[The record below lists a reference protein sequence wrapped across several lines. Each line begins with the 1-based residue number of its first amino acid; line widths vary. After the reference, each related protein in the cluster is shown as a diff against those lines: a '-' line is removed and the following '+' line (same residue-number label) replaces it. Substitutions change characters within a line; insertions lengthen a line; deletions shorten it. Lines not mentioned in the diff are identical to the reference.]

1 MTDVEG
7 RVERAIRRL
16 PQADRERYADE
27 WRHDLVAARGDRARE
42 AEVARA
48 ASRMSTRLRS
58 RNVERVLLG
67 RFGAP
72 RALGAWAVV
81 VAVIGAA
88 LIFGGIVLLAA
99 FAMLV
104 ALAVIFARAGA
115 PSHWSHWL
123 MVGSVVIGFASGAYF
138 WWATGAVFDAE
149 DAFRPAP
156 PLAAWAGVGL
166 IIFALCA
173 LTLLGSAVM
182 ASIREA
188 RLRR

>member
-1 MTDVEG
+1 MTDMEG

-16 PQADRERYADE
+16 PQVDRERYADE
-27 WRHDLVAARGDRARE
+27 WRHDLVAAQGDRARE

-58 RNVERVLLG
+58 RNVERLLLG

-72 RALGAWAVV
+72 RALKAWAVV
-81 VAVIGAA
+81 VAIVAVGW
-88 LIFGGIVLLAA
+88 LLGGIVLLAA

-123 MVGSVVIGFASGAYF
+123 MVVSAVIGLGAGAYV
-138 WWATGAVFDAE
+138 WWSIGASVDAD
-149 DAFRPAP
+149 DAFRPEP
-156 PLAAWAGVGL
+156 PLAAWTGVGL
-166 IIFALCA
+166 IIFALCT
-173 LTLLGSAVM
+173 LTLLGSAVT
-182 ASIREA
+182 ASVRET

>member
-27 WRHDLVAARGDRARE
+27 WRHDLMGVRGDPARE
-42 AEVARA
+42 GDVARA

-58 RNVERVLLG
+58 RHVERLLLG
-67 RFGAP
+67 RLGAP
-72 RALGAWAVV
+72 RALKAWAVV
-81 VAVIGAA
+81 AAVLAVG
-88 LIFGGIVLLAA
+88 LILGGILLLAA

-123 MVGSVVIGFASGAYF
+123 MVVSVVIGFGAGAYV
-138 WWATGAVFDAE
+138 WWSIGATVDAD
-149 DAFRPAP
+149 DAFQPEP
-156 PLAAWAGVGL
+156 PLAAWTGVGL

-173 LTLLGSAVM
+173 LALLGSAVM
-182 ASIREA
+182 ASMREA